1 MTSATYKLKFP
12 VTIGDKTV
20 SEVAFTRNMK
30 VKDYAA
36 ADIVKTGTDKTAAM
50 LASMTGVPIPAF
62 KEMDFEDWLGVQEV
76 AAPFMKSL
84 LDRIMA
90 AAATVEE

>member
-12 VTIGDKTV
+12 VDHGGKPV
-20 SEVAFTRNMK
+20 SEVIFTRNMK

-36 ADIVKTGTDKTAAM
+36 ADLVKTGTDKTAAM
-50 LASMTGVPIPAF
+50 LASLTGVPIPVF
-62 KEMDFEDWLGVQEV
+62 KEMDFEDWLGVQET

-90 AAATVEE
+90 AAATVDE